1 MIKNKYLKLILNLH
15 IQNCEI
21 YNLYDFENMNM
32 YLKINY

>member
-15 IQNCEI
+15 IQNSDV
-21 YNLYDFENMNM
+21 YDFENMNM